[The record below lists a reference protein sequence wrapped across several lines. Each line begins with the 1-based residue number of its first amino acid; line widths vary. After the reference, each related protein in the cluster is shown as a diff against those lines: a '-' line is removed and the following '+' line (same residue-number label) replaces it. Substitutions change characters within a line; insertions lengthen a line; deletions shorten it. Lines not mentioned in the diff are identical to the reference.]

1 MSRQHCDFTIG
12 DIIAGKYRVS
22 RCLGE
27 GSFGKVFQVSDN
39 TGNRYA
45 LKILKMWEVPQHL
58 QDKILARFDM
68 EYETGRIDSPYL
80 VHSYDH
86 GMISGNPYI
95 LMEFCPNGDLS
106 HLPPSTDWNRVA
118 HEVLCGLGALHSN
131 GKVHRDLKP
140 ENVLLKDDGTSA
152 LTDFGIS
159 GDRNHRVTVMG
170 NDGIPMQKFG
180 TYAFMPPEQLHPE
193 KGEATVLPT
202 TDIFSF
208 GVMLFLLLTGELPYG
223 SLNNQNDLVIYTTRG
238 RLGEWNKSALQG
250 SPFYNAIE
258 GCLVPDYKQRLQS
271 VDEVLNMLP
280 SYYGKVTIQNPVKR
294 EQKNVAGYLLRIMQG
309 EEYGKV
315 YDLTQLI
322 GNMNFLTIGRADRF
336 INNDIAIKED
346 QSTYISRQ
354 HCTIEKESD
363 GSFKIRDG
371 QRDYRSSKGW
381 HRSTN
386 GTFVNSAE
394 ASDFGYYLRE
404 GDIITIGDVK
414 LRLEAYSN
422 DYDTVWSQARRT
434 Q

>member
-1 MSRQHCDFTIG
+1 MSNQHCDFTIG
-12 DIIAGKYRVS
+12 DTIAGKYRVV

-27 GSFGKVFQVSDN
+27 GSFGKVYQVSDN

-45 LKILKMWEVPQHL
+45 LKILKMWEVPKNL
-58 QDKILARFDM
+58 QDKIMARFDM

-86 GMISGNPYI
+86 GIISGNPYI

-118 HEVLCGLGALHSN
+118 HEVLFGLGALHRN

-180 TYAFMPPEQLHPE
+180 TYAFMPPEQLNPE

-208 GVMLFLLLTGELPYG
+208 GVMLFLLLTGELPFG

-238 RLGEWNKSALQG
+238 RKGEWNRAALLG
-250 SPFYNAIE
+250 SPFYKAID
-258 GCLVPDYKQRLQS
+258 GCLIPNYKQRLQS
-271 VDEVLNMLP
+271 VDEVLNLLP
-280 SYYGKVTIQNPVKR
+280 SFYGGPAKPTTTIDEPDKII
-294 EQKNVAGYLLRIMQG
+294 GYLLRVMQG

-315 YDLTQLI
+315 YDLTRLI
-322 GNMNFLTIGRADRF
+322 GNMNFLTVGRADKF
-336 INNDIAIKED
+336 IKNDVAITED
-346 QSTYISRQ
+346 HSTYISRK
-354 HCTIEKESD
+354 HCTIEREQD

-371 QRDYRSSKGW
+371 QRDIHSFSGW

-394 ASDFGYYLRE
+394 ASDKGYYLRN
-404 GDIITIGDVK
+404 GDIISIGDVK
-414 LRLEAYSN
+414 MRFEAYGKES
-422 DYDTVWSQARRT
+422 TAWLT
-434 Q
+434 I